1 MPPALNADHRD
12 IVIAKTDPAS
22 YDYRLRVARYRKI
35 ERTAECGVHINL
47 GLSER
52 GLKAL
57 GLDDSPALVETRNR
71 LYLTAAVG
79 FYQYRWLLTTLFG
92 ATPVTFAN
100 YFSAAT
106 DAPSQPVRSLRNSPF
121 GYGNGVAGSYE
132 SVAAY
137 VARIE
142 TAVAEGDLLADREFY
157 GIVRLKGGAE
167 LADLLTDGV
176 RYIEL
181 RTLDLDPFEPLGIS
195 GQTLDFIRLL
205 FGYFIL
211 QTALPTQI
219 NAAVANGEAA
229 NRVAALES
237 PFAPSHMLQQGLDLL
252 ADLQAFYDGVALPF
266 NAQTLIDQMRERLLN
281 PALTPAARLAKMAA
295 DHQLFETLKQ
305 TTQHYQQDLTNRP
318 LIGFESR
325 TSVDQRQILA
335 ELQAGRAV
343 ALPEAQK
350 LNE

>member
-1 MPPALNADHRD
+1 M
-12 IVIAKTDPAS
+12 
-22 YDYRLRVARYRKI
+22 
-35 ERTAECGVHINL
+35 
-47 GLSER
+47 
-52 GLKAL
+52 
-57 GLDDSPALVETRNR
+57 
-71 LYLTAAVG
+71 
-79 FYQYRWLLTTLFG
+79 
-92 ATPVTFAN
+92 
-100 YFSAAT
+100 
-106 DAPSQPVRSLRNSPF
+106 
-121 GYGNGVAGSYE
+121 
-132 SVAAY
+132 
-137 VARIE
+137 
-142 TAVAEGDLLADREFY
+142 
-157 GIVRLKGGAE
+157 
-167 LADLLTDGV
+167 ADLLTDGV